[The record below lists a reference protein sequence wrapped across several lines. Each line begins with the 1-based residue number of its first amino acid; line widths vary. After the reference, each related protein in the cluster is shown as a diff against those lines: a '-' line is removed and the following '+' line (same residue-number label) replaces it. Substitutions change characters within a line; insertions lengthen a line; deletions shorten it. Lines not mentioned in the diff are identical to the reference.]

1 MIFFRISKQSF
12 LILAFLLSALLVNAQ
27 KSTQKQLEDK
37 KADIKKELK
46 EINALLFT
54 NKQKKAA
61 LFSDVENLS
70 YKIERK
76 QELIKLTNQQINL
89 LNQEIEDNTK
99 SIEKLEK
106 DLFEVKEAYKEMIL
120 KSFKSKSGKNRLMFI
135 LSSETF
141 FQAFKRTQY
150 IKQYSL
156 FRKNQAKKI
165 GLISE
170 ELKEIKKELLFKRD
184 FKEGLLTKNRSTQKT
199 LEIEK
204 KEANNIVYK
213 LRNQEK
219 KYKRNIIAKEK
230 ESQKIDKQIDKLIR
244 EAIARSNKNKSSK
257 NPKGFNLTPE
267 AKALAK
273 KFELN
278 KGKLPWPVSRGV
290 VIQKFGTQPHPV
302 VKTAKIKSNGI
313 VIATEKFQKVKTV
326 FEGSVLSVLQ
336 FRGSNPTVLIQH
348 GNYITAYKNLS
359 KVFVSKGDKVSSNQY
374 IGEVFTNSSTGK
386 SSIQFSIFQ
395 KTTPLNPL
403 LWILKM
409 N

>member
-1 MIFFRISKQSF
+1 MSFVKVLQCSLLIAFIISFNS
-12 LILAFLLSALLVNAQ
+12 SHAQ
-27 KSTQKQLEDK
+27 KYTQKQLKEK
-37 KADIKKELK
+37 KALLNKELK
-46 EINALLFT
+46 VINALLFT
-54 NKQKKAA
+54 NKQKKTAV
-61 LFSDVENLS
+61 FNDVENLN

-89 LNQEIEDNTK
+89 LNLEIDINSESLD
-99 SIEKLEK
+99 KLET
-106 DLFEVKEAYKEMIL
+106 DLSEVKEAYKEMIL

-141 FQAFKRTQY
+141 FQALKRTQY
-150 IKQYSL
+150 IKQYSI

-165 GLISE
+165 ELISKQLN
-170 ELKEIKKELLFKRD
+170 ELKKELLYKRD
-184 FKEGLLTKNRSTQKT
+184 IKTDLLTKNRSTQKT
-199 LEIEK
+199 LELEK
-204 KEANNIVYK
+204 KEANNIAYK

-219 KYKRNIIAKEK
+219 KYKRNILAKQK
-230 ESQKIDKQIDKLIR
+230 ESQKIDKEIDKLIR
-244 EAIARSNKNKSSK
+244 EAIARSNKSKSIKNSK
-257 NPKGFNLTPE
+257 SFTLTPE

-273 KFELN
+273 KFESN

-313 VIATEKFQKVKTV
+313 VIATEKSQKVKTI

-359 KVFVSKGDKVSSNQY
+359 KVFVNKGDKVSSNQY

-395 KTTPLNPL
+395 KTTALNPL
-403 LWILKM
+403 SWILRM

>member
-1 MIFFRISKQSF
+1 MSFFRISKQSF
-12 LILAFLLSALLVNAQ
+12 LILAFLLSALLVHAQ
-27 KSTQKQLEDK
+27 KSTQKQLEEK

-54 NKQKKAA
+54 NKQTKAA
-61 LFSDVENLS
+61 VFSDVENLS

-89 LNQEIEDNTK
+89 LNQEIEDNSK
-99 SIEKLEK
+99 FIEKLEK

-165 GLISE
+165 GLISA
-170 ELKEIKKELLFKRD
+170 ELKEIKKELLYKRD
-184 FKEGLLTKNRSTQKT
+184 LKQGLLTKNRSTQKT
-199 LEIEK
+199 LESEK
-204 KEANNIVYK
+204 KKAKNIISK
-213 LRNQEK
+213 LRNKEK
-219 KYKRNIIAKEK
+219 KYKKNIIAKEK

-257 NPKGFNLTPE
+257 NSEGFNLTPE

-313 VIATEKFQKVKTV
+313 VIATEKSQKVKTV

-336 FRGSNPTVLIQH
+336 FRGSNPTVLVQH

>member
-1 MIFFRISKQSF
+1 MNFVKVLQCSVLIAFIVSF
-12 LILAFLLSALLVNAQ
+12 NSLQAQ
-27 KSTQKQLEDK
+27 KSTQKQLEEK
-37 KADIKKELK
+37 KALLNKELK
-46 EINALLFT
+46 VINALLFT
-54 NKQKKAA
+54 NKQRKTAA
-61 LFSDVENLS
+61 FNDVENLN

-89 LNQEIEDNTK
+89 LNQEIANNSK
-99 SIEKLEK
+99 SLEKLET

-141 FQAFKRTQY
+141 FQALKRTQY
-150 IKQYSL
+150 IKQYSI

-165 GLISE
+165 ELISQQ
-170 ELKEIKKELLFKRD
+170 LKEIKKELLYKRD
-184 FKEGLLTKNRSTQKT
+184 VKKGLLTKNRATQKT
-199 LEIEK
+199 LELEK
-204 KEANNIVYK
+204 KEANNIAYK
-213 LRNQEK
+213 LRSQEK
-219 KYKRNIIAKEK
+219 KYKRNILAKQK
-230 ESQKIDKQIDKLIR
+230 ESQKIDNEINKLIR
-244 EAIARSNKNKSSK
+244 EAIARSNKSKSIKNSK
-257 NPKGFNLTPE
+257 SFTLTPE
-267 AKALAK
+267 AKALA
-273 KFELN
+273 
-278 KGKLPWPVSRGV
+278 RGV

-313 VIATEKFQKVKTV
+313 VIATEKFQKVKTI

-359 KVFVSKGDKVSSNQY
+359 KVFVNKGDKVSSNQY

-395 KTTPLNPL
+395 KTTPLDPL
-403 LWILKM
+403 SWILRM

>member
-1 MIFFRISKQSF
+1 MSFFRISKQSF
-12 LILAFLLSALLVNAQ
+12 LILAFLLSALLVHAQ
-27 KSTQKQLEDK
+27 KSTQKQLEEK

-54 NKQKKAA
+54 NKQTKAA
-61 LFSDVENLS
+61 VFSDVENLS

-89 LNQEIEDNTK
+89 LNQEIEDNSK

-165 GLISE
+165 GLISA
-170 ELKEIKKELLFKRD
+170 ELKEIKKELLYKRD
-184 FKEGLLTKNRSTQKT
+184 LKQGLLTKNRSTQKT
-199 LEIEK
+199 LQSEK
-204 KEANNIVYK
+204 KEAKNIISK
-213 LRNQEK
+213 LRNKEK

-257 NPKGFNLTPE
+257 NSKGFNLTPE

-313 VIATEKFQKVKTV
+313 VIATEKSQKVKTV

-336 FRGSNPTVLIQH
+336 FRGSNPTVLVQH

>member
-1 MIFFRISKQSF
+1 MNFVKALQCSLLIAIIISFDS
-12 LILAFLLSALLVNAQ
+12 LHAQ
-27 KSTQKQLEDK
+27 KSTQKQLEEK
-37 KADIKKELK
+37 KALLNKELK
-46 EINALLFT
+46 VINALLFT
-54 NKQKKAA
+54 NKQKKTAV
-61 LFSDVENLS
+61 FNDVENLN

-89 LNQEIEDNTK
+89 LNLEIDINSE
-99 SIEKLEK
+99 SLEKLET
-106 DLFEVKEAYKEMIL
+106 DLFEVKEAYKKMII

-141 FQAFKRTQY
+141 FQALKRTQY
-150 IKQYSL
+150 IKQYSI

-165 GLISE
+165 ELISKQ
-170 ELKEIKKELLFKRD
+170 LKELKKELLYKRD
-184 FKEGLLTKNRSTQKT
+184 IKTDLLTKNRSTQKT
-199 LEIEK
+199 LELEK
-204 KEANNIVYK
+204 KEANNIAYK

-219 KYKRNIIAKEK
+219 KYKRNILAKQK
-230 ESQKIDKQIDKLIR
+230 ESQKIDKEIDKLIR
-244 EAIARSNKNKSSK
+244 EAIARSNKSKSIKNSK
-257 NPKGFNLTPE
+257 SFTLTPE

-273 KFELN
+273 KFESN

-313 VIATEKFQKVKTV
+313 VIATEKSQKVKTI

-359 KVFVSKGDKVSSNQY
+359 KVFVNKGDKVSSNQY

-395 KTTPLNPL
+395 KTTALNPL
-403 LWILKM
+403 SWILRM

>member
-1 MIFFRISKQSF
+1 MNFVKALQCSVLIVFILSF
-12 LILAFLLSALLVNAQ
+12 NSLQAQ
-27 KSTQKQLEDK
+27 KSTQKQLEEK
-37 KADIKKELK
+37 KALLNKELK
-46 EINALLFT
+46 VINTLLFT
-54 NKQKKAA
+54 NKQRKTAA
-61 LFSDVENLS
+61 FNDIENLN

-89 LNQEIEDNTK
+89 LNQEIVSNSE
-99 SIEKLEK
+99 SLEKLET

-141 FQAFKRTQY
+141 FQALKRTQY
-150 IKQYSL
+150 IKQYSI

-165 GLISE
+165 ELISGQ
-170 ELKEIKKELLFKRD
+170 LKEVKKELLYKRD
-184 FKEGLLTKNRSTQKT
+184 FKEGLLVKNRLTQKT
-199 LEIEK
+199 LELEK
-204 KEANNIVYK
+204 KEVNNIAFS
-213 LRNQEK
+213 LRNDEK
-219 KYKRNIIAKEK
+219 KYKRNILAKEK

-244 EAIARSNKNKSSK
+244 EAIARSNKNKSDKSS
-257 NPKGFNLTPE
+257 KGFNLTPE
-267 AKALAK
+267 SKALAK

-313 VIATEKFQKVKTV
+313 VIATEKNQKVKTV
-326 FEGSVLSVLQ
+326 FEGKVLSVLQ
-336 FRGSNPTVLIQH
+336 FRGSNPTVLVQH

-359 KVFVSKGDKVSSNQY
+359 KVFVNKGDKVISNQY
-374 IGEVFTNSSTGK
+374 IGEVFTNTSTGK
-386 SSIQFSIFQ
+386 SSIQFSVFQ

-409 N
+409 K

>member
-1 MIFFRISKQSF
+1 
-12 LILAFLLSALLVNAQ
+12 
-27 KSTQKQLEDK
+27 
-37 KADIKKELK
+37 
-46 EINALLFT
+46 
-54 NKQKKAA
+54 
-61 LFSDVENLS
+61 
-70 YKIERK
+70 
-76 QELIKLTNQQINL
+76 LIKLTNQQINL
-89 LNQEIEDNTK
+89 LNQEIASNSE
-99 SIEKLEK
+99 SLEKLET

-141 FQAFKRTQY
+141 FQALKRTQY
-150 IKQYSL
+150 IKQYSI

-165 GLISE
+165 ELISQQ
-170 ELKEIKKELLFKRD
+170 LKEIKKELLYKRD
-184 FKEGLLTKNRSTQKT
+184 VKKGLLTKNRATQKT
-199 LEIEK
+199 LELEK
-204 KEANNIVYK
+204 KEANNIAYK

-219 KYKRNIIAKEK
+219 KYKRNILAKQK
-230 ESQKIDKQIDKLIR
+230 ESQKIDKEINKLIR
-244 EAIARSNKNKSSK
+244 EAIARSNKSKSNKNSK
-257 NPKGFNLTPE
+257 SFTLTPE

-273 KFELN
+273 KFESN

-290 VIQKFGTQPHPV
+290 VIQRFGTQPHPV

-313 VIATEKFQKVKTV
+313 IIATEKSQKVKTI

-359 KVFVSKGDKVSSNQY
+359 KVFVNKGDKVDSNQY

-386 SSIQFSIFQ
+386 SSIQFSVFQ
-395 KTTPLNPL
+395 KTTPLDPL
-403 LWILKM
+403 SWILRM

>member
-1 MIFFRISKQSF
+1 M
-12 LILAFLLSALLVNAQ
+12 
-27 KSTQKQLEDK
+27 
-37 KADIKKELK
+37 
-46 EINALLFT
+46 
-54 NKQKKAA
+54 
-61 LFSDVENLS
+61 
-70 YKIERK
+70 
-76 QELIKLTNQQINL
+76 IKLTNQQINL
-89 LNQEIEDNTK
+89 LNQEIVSNSE
-99 SIEKLEK
+99 SLEKLETN
-106 DLFEVKEAYKEMIL
+106 LSEIKEAYKEMIL

-141 FQAFKRTQY
+141 FQALKRTQY
-150 IKQYSL
+150 IKQYSI

-165 GLISE
+165 ELISQQ
-170 ELKEIKKELLFKRD
+170 LKEIKKELLYKRD
-184 FKEGLLTKNRSTQKT
+184 VKKGLLTKNRATQKT
-199 LEIEK
+199 LELEK
-204 KEANNIVYK
+204 KEVNNIAYK

-219 KYKRNIIAKEK
+219 KYKRNILAKQK
-230 ESQKIDKQIDKLIR
+230 ESQKIDKEINKLIR
-244 EAIARSNKNKSSK
+244 EAIARSNKSKSNKNSK
-257 NPKGFNLTPE
+257 SFTLTPE

-273 KFELN
+273 KFESN

-290 VIQKFGTQPHPV
+290 VIQRFGTQPHPV

-313 VIATEKFQKVKTV
+313 IIATEKSQKVKTI

-359 KVFVSKGDKVSSNQY
+359 KVFVNKGDKVDSNQY

-395 KTTPLNPL
+395 KTTPLDPL
-403 LWILKM
+403 SWILRM

>member
-70 YKIERK
+70 YKIDRK

-359 KVFVSKGDKVSSNQY
+359 RVFVSKGDRVSSNQY

>member
-1 MIFFRISKQSF
+1 MNFVKALQCSLLIAIIISFDS
-12 LILAFLLSALLVNAQ
+12 LHAQ
-27 KSTQKQLEDK
+27 KSTQKQLEEK
-37 KADIKKELK
+37 KALLNKELK
-46 EINALLFT
+46 VINALLFT
-54 NKQKKAA
+54 NKQKKRAV
-61 LFSDVENLS
+61 FNDVENLN

-89 LNQEIEDNTK
+89 LNLEIDINSESLD
-99 SIEKLEK
+99 KLET
-106 DLFEVKEAYKEMIL
+106 DLSEVKEAYKEMIL

-141 FQAFKRTQY
+141 FQALKRTQY
-150 IKQYSL
+150 IKQYSI

-165 GLISE
+165 ELISKQLN
-170 ELKEIKKELLFKRD
+170 ELKKELLYKRD
-184 FKEGLLTKNRSTQKT
+184 IKTDLLTKNRSTQKT
-199 LEIEK
+199 LELEK
-204 KEANNIVYK
+204 KEANNIAYK

-219 KYKRNIIAKEK
+219 KYKRNILAKQK
-230 ESQKIDKQIDKLIR
+230 ESQKIDKEIDKLIR
-244 EAIARSNKNKSSK
+244 EAIARSNKSKSIKNSK
-257 NPKGFNLTPE
+257 SFTLTPE

-273 KFELN
+273 KFESN

-313 VIATEKFQKVKTV
+313 VIATEKSQKVKTI

-359 KVFVSKGDKVSSNQY
+359 KVFVNKGDKVSSNQY

-395 KTTPLNPL
+395 KTTALNPL
-403 LWILKM
+403 SWILRM

>member
-1 MIFFRISKQSF
+1 MSFFRISKQSF
-12 LILAFLLSALLVNAQ
+12 LILAFLLSALLVHAQ
-27 KSTQKQLEDK
+27 KSTQKQLEEK

-54 NKQKKAA
+54 NKQNKAA
-61 LFSDVENLS
+61 VFSDVENLS

-89 LNQEIEDNTK
+89 LNQEIEDNSK
-99 SIEKLEK
+99 FIEKLEK

-165 GLISE
+165 GLISA
-170 ELKEIKKELLFKRD
+170 ELKEIKKELLYKRD
-184 FKEGLLTKNRSTQKT
+184 LKQGLLTKNRSTQKT
-199 LEIEK
+199 LQSEK
-204 KEANNIVYK
+204 KEAKNIISK
-213 LRNQEK
+213 LRNKEK

-257 NPKGFNLTPE
+257 NSKGFNLTPE

-313 VIATEKFQKVKTV
+313 VIATEKSQKVKTV

-336 FRGSNPTVLIQH
+336 FRGSNPTVLVQH

>member
-1 MIFFRISKQSF
+1 MSFVRASKQVCF
-12 LILAFLLSALLVNAQ
+12 LTLFLLGLSSLQAQ
-27 KSTQKQLEDK
+27 KSTQKELEVK
-37 KADIKKELK
+37 KASIKKELK

-54 NKQKKAA
+54 NKQKKVAV
-61 LFSDVENLS
+61 FNDVENLN

-89 LNQEIEDNTK
+89 LNQEIDENSESLD
-99 SIEKLEK
+99 KLEA
-106 DLFEVKEAYKEMIL
+106 DLLNVKEAYKEMIL

-141 FQAFKRTQY
+141 FQALKRTQY
-150 IKQYSL
+150 IKQYSI

-165 GLISE
+165 GIISLQ
-170 ELKEIKKELLFKRD
+170 LKEIKKELLYKRD
-184 FKEGLLTKNRSTQKT
+184 VKKELLTTNRLTQKT
-199 LEIEK
+199 LELEK
-204 KEANNIVYK
+204 KEANNIVYN
-213 LRNQEK
+213 LRSQEK
-219 KYKRNIIAKEK
+219 KYRRNILTKQKET
-230 ESQKIDKQIDKLIR
+230 QKIDNQIEKLIR
-244 EAIARSNKNKSSK
+244 EAIARSNKNKSNKNSK
-257 NPKGFNLTPE
+257 SFSLTPE

-273 KFELN
+273 KFESN

-313 VIATEKFQKVKTV
+313 VIATQKAQKVKTV

-359 KVFVSKGDKVSSNQY
+359 KVFVSKGEKVSSNQY
-374 IGEVFTNSSTGK
+374 IGEVFTNSSNGK
-386 SSIQFSIFQ
+386 STIQFSIFQ

>member
-1 MIFFRISKQSF
+1 MSFFRISKQSF
-12 LILAFLLSALLVNAQ
+12 LILAFLLSALLVHAQ
-27 KSTQKQLEDK
+27 KSTQKQLEEK

-54 NKQKKAA
+54 NKQTKAA
-61 LFSDVENLS
+61 VFSDVENLS

-89 LNQEIEDNTK
+89 LNQEIEDNSK
-99 SIEKLEK
+99 FIEKLEK

-165 GLISE
+165 GLISA
-170 ELKEIKKELLFKRD
+170 ELKEIKKELLYKRD
-184 FKEGLLTKNRSTQKT
+184 LKQGLLTKNRSTQKT
-199 LEIEK
+199 LQSEK
-204 KEANNIVYK
+204 KEAKNIISK
-213 LRNQEK
+213 LRNKEK

-257 NPKGFNLTPE
+257 NSKGFNLTPE

-313 VIATEKFQKVKTV
+313 VIATEKSQKVKTV

-336 FRGSNPTVLIQH
+336 FRGSNPTVLVQH